1 MVKRREP
8 VVSPA
13 AVEKRIEE
21 FAAAAD
27 HVVTPLK
34 QTDSEAPRDYKAI
47 RVPFN
52 QYEYELLEK
61 LCKKTNRSKLN
72 MIRHALKFYDEH
84 GD

>member
-8 VVSPA
+8 TVTPG

-27 HVVTPLK
+27 HVVTSPK
-34 QTDSEAPRDYKAI
+34 PIDSEAPRDYKAI

-84 GD
+84 GE